1 MVLQISPP
9 TRISP
14 TRRNSCLTLTSGT
27 NFDSK
32 LSTAHQIAQTFFST
46 LANSW
51 KLRIKGDISASTNTE
66 VEDIPASKCNYLF
79 HNINGTMLPISHS
92 VQHQS
97 RCGIRAQSH
106 NW

>member
-27 NFDSK
+27 TFYSK
-32 LSTAHQIAQTFFST
+32 LSTAQTFFST